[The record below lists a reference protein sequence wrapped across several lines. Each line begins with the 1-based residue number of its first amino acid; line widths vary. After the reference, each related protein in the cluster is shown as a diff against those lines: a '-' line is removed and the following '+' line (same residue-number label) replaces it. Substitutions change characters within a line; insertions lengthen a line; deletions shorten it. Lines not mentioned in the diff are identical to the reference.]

1 MGVALTQFKF
11 DDGDYRKLLESI
23 ADTLS
28 TADQHFRATH
38 GGLPIDVV
46 RTDAPDALPSGI
58 TLSDSEIE
66 SYAQAAAAGEP
77 FEFRLL
83 G

>member
-1 MGVALTQFKF
+1 VTQFKF
-11 DDGDYRKLLESI
+11 NEGEYRKRLESI

-28 TADQHFRATH
+28 SADQHFRATH
-38 GGLPIDVV
+38 SGLPLDVV
-46 RTDAPDALPSGI
+46 RADAPDALPSGI
-58 TLSDSEIE
+58 TLNDNEIE
-66 SYAQAAAAGEP
+66 AYAQAVAAGEP